1 MKHVKII
8 SAIALFT
15 AITLFAPA
23 VKATNDHNDTNNLP
37 VELKFIGKIKNQPL
51 FQLNFQGTA
60 QENEFDINITD
71 QNGVLLYSSLE
82 KGEKFSKQFLL
93 DTDDLGDAILKFEI
107 TGRKSGNTV
116 SYRVARKAVVQEN
129 MDVVKL

>member
-1 MKHVKII
+1 MKHIKVI

-15 AITLFAPA
+15 ATTLFTPA
-23 VKATNDHNDTNNLP
+23 VKATNEKNDTNNLP
-37 VELKFIGKIKNQPL
+37 VELKFVGNVKNQPL
-51 FQLNFQGTA
+51 FQLNFLGSA
-60 QENEFDINITD
+60 KENEFNVNITD
-71 QNGVLLYSSLE
+71 QNGILLYSSLE

-116 SYRVARKAVVQEN
+116 SYRVSRRSVVLEN